1 MVERQPSI
9 DVRRPRNRDF
19 NVIEVCI
26 QSVYNNIC
34 AEAAYVFVVITVG
47 FGQIK
52 LLESS
57 DDCSGSGNSTVMD
70 ASLEGESVAA
80 NKRNILF
87 SSSERDE
94 VVTEDQLEDVIKAEE
109 SSVLK
114 RSETLCL
121 SDSFL
126 YFVVYYLI

>member
-19 NVIEVCI
+19 NVIEVYT
-26 QSVYNNIC
+26 QSVYNNVC
-34 AEAAYVFVVITVG
+34 AVAACVFVVITVG

-57 DDCSGSGNSTVMD
+57 DDYSGSGNSTVMD
-70 ASLEGESVAA
+70 ASLEGGESMAG
-80 NKRNILF
+80 NKGNILY

-94 VVTEDQLEDVIKAEE
+94 VVSGDQLEDVKKAQD

-114 RSETLCL
+114 RSYCYTV
-121 SDSFL
+121 S
-126 YFVVYYLI
+126 I